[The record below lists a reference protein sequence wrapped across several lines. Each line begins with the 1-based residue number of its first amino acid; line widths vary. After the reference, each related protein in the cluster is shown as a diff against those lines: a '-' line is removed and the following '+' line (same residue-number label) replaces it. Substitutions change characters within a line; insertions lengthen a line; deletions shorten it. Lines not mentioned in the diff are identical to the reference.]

1 MNNVCLVGTL
11 VDLLE
16 HDEHLLR
23 ANMRVLNTL
32 IPIVCYNTLAG
43 LAYESLLEGSNIAIN
58 GSLQRP
64 NKNLE
69 VVVTKIIKIGGD
81 E

>member
-16 HDEHLLR
+16 QNEYLLR
-23 ANMRVLNTL
+23 ANMRVSNTL
-32 IPIVCYNTLAG
+32 IPIVCYNTLAEY
-43 LAYESLLEGSNIAIN
+43 AYEAILEGSTIAIN

>member
-1 MNNVCLVGTL
+1 MNNVVLIGTL

-16 HDEHLLR
+16 HNEHLLR
-23 ANMRVLNTL
+23 ANMRVFNTL
-32 IPIVCYNTLAG
+32 IPIVCYNTLAEH
-43 LAYESLLEGSNIAIN
+43 AYEALLEGSNIAIN

-64 NKNLE
+64 YKDLE
-69 VVVTKIIKIGGD
+69 VIVTKIIRIGGD

>member
-1 MNNVCLVGTL
+1 MNNVFLIGTL

-23 ANMRVLNTL
+23 ANMRVSHTL
-32 IPIVCYNTLAG
+32 IPIVCYNTLAE
-43 LAYESLLEGSNIAIN
+43 LAYEALLEGSNIALN

-64 NKNLE
+64 YKDLE
-69 VVVTKIIKIGGD
+69 VVVTKIIRIGGD

>member
-1 MNNVCLVGTL
+1 MNNVILIGTL

-16 HDEHLLR
+16 QNENLLR
-23 ANMRVLNTL
+23 ANMRVSNTL
-32 IPIVCYNTLAG
+32 IPIVCYNSLST
-43 LAYESLLEGSNIAIN
+43 LAYEALLEGSSIALN

-64 NKNLE
+64 YKDLE
-69 VVVTKIIKIGGD
+69 VVVTKIIRIGGD